1 MVCPMKNSPTHRPRR
16 TEAVRQLMLWGL
28 VGSAVVWGVLEF
40 FALQRARY
48 HGWRNRQQAT
58 LPR

>member
-1 MVCPMKNSPTHRPRR
+1 MKNSPTHRPRR

-48 HGWRNRQQAT
+48 HGWRHRPQAP

>member
-1 MVCPMKNSPTHRPRR
+1 MGAAAEIKKLSGS
-16 TEAVRQLMLWGL
+16 EAVRQLMLWGL

-48 HGWRNRQQAT
+48 HGWRNRQQAA